1 MHSMMPPGHFDGFNL
16 YPKYVYTDNGA
27 GFVVKSDFIFSFERF
42 FIAFS
47 FNLLEKIFIQN
58 FDDIK
63 LLNEYC
69 FG

>member
-1 MHSMMPPGHFDGFNL
+1 MYNMMPPGHFEGFNL
-16 YPKYVYTDNGA
+16 YPKHVYTDNGA
-27 GFVVKSDFIFSFERF
+27 GFVVQSNFIFLFERF
-42 FIAFS
+42 LAFS

-63 LLNEYC
+63 LLNKYC